1 MLTFFPHPRTVLNP
15 NFSLKLINTIEERI
29 SLFKKSKID
38 NLIVHPFTKEFS
50 ELDSEDY
57 VKNILVDQLKAK
69 IVLIGYDHKFGKNR
83 TADINNLKEYGI
95 KYNFEV
101 IEIKA
106 EEINDIAI
114 SSTKIRNSIEEGDI
128 QLTNSYL
135 GYEFSFF
142 GKVVRGN
149 SIGNDELGN
158 YLVEHLNNLEIV
170 HKDIIKDNTI
180 TPTCSIYID
189 ESGERTIISSGYE
202 KSNWSNLNN
211 IQTYDSLLI
220 DRYSIKYVKE
230 ELKKVKQNNDI
241 FLTQAGYEEEIDY
254 EIDFL
259 VVSKNEIEVREAN
272 EILERGM
279 AKWILLTSSNL
290 PARLLSSDGVLE
302 IVPPDFKTINATG
315 AGDATAAYI
324 SAFGIEDVIDSVKK
338 ACAAG
343 AIVAGTNDKPS
354 LKMIDEISKLVEIN
368 PR

>member
-1 MLTFFPHPRTVLNP
+1 MKRFNNINEFNCKKSTIITIGTFDGVHLGHQKILKKLNVEAENNGLESSVLTFFPHPRTVLNP
-15 NFSLKLINTIEERI
+15 DSTLKLINTIEERI

-142 GKVVRGN
+142 GKVVKGN
-149 SIGNDELGN
+149 SIGKTLGFPTAN
-158 YLVEHLNNLEIV
+158 IKIGTDLKLIPKNGVYLISTIINQKIIFGMMNIGIKPTTNENTKSIEVNLF
-170 HKDIIKDNTI
+170 DFNQDLYDTNI
-180 TPTCSIYID
+180 TIYIKQFLR
-189 ESGERTIISSGYE
+189 EEI
-202 KSNWSNLNN
+202 KF
-211 IQTYDSLLI
+211 DSLN
-220 DRYSIKYVKE
+220 
-230 ELKKVKQNNDI
+230 ELKLQIEKDKITCNSIINN
-241 FLTQAGYEEEIDY
+241 
-254 EIDFL
+254 
-259 VVSKNEIEVREAN
+259 
-272 EILERGM
+272 
-279 AKWILLTSSNL
+279 
-290 PARLLSSDGVLE
+290 
-302 IVPPDFKTINATG
+302 
-315 AGDATAAYI
+315 
-324 SAFGIEDVIDSVKK
+324 
-338 ACAAG
+338 
-343 AIVAGTNDKPS
+343 
-354 LKMIDEISKLVEIN
+354 
-368 PR
+368 

>member
-1 MLTFFPHPRTVLNP
+1 MKRFNNINEFNCRKSTIITIGTFDGVHLGHQKILKKLNIEAENNGLESSVLTFFPHPRTVLNP
-15 NFSLKLINTIEERI
+15 NSSLKLINTIEERI

-142 GKVVRGN
+142 GKVVKGN
-149 SIGNDELGN
+149 SIGKTLGFPTAN
-158 YLVEHLNNLEIV
+158 IKIGTDLKLIPKNGVYLISTIINQKIIFGMMNIGIKPTTNENTKSIEVNLF
-170 HKDIIKDNTI
+170 DFNQDLYDTNI
-180 TPTCSIYID
+180 TIYIKQFLR
-189 ESGERTIISSGYE
+189 EEI
-202 KSNWSNLNN
+202 KF
-211 IQTYDSLLI
+211 DSLN
-220 DRYSIKYVKE
+220 
-230 ELKKVKQNNDI
+230 ELKLQIEKDKITCNSIINN
-241 FLTQAGYEEEIDY
+241 
-254 EIDFL
+254 
-259 VVSKNEIEVREAN
+259 
-272 EILERGM
+272 
-279 AKWILLTSSNL
+279 
-290 PARLLSSDGVLE
+290 
-302 IVPPDFKTINATG
+302 
-315 AGDATAAYI
+315 
-324 SAFGIEDVIDSVKK
+324 
-338 ACAAG
+338 
-343 AIVAGTNDKPS
+343 
-354 LKMIDEISKLVEIN
+354 
-368 PR
+368 

>member
-1 MLTFFPHPRTVLNP
+1 MKRFNNINEFNCKKSTIITIGTFDGVHLGHQKILKKLNIEAENNGLESSVLTFFPHPRTVLNP

-114 SSTKIRNSIEEGDI
+114 SSTKIRNSIKEGDI

-142 GKVVRGN
+142 GKVVKGN
-149 SIGNDELGN
+149 SIGKTLGFPTAN
-158 YLVEHLNNLEIV
+158 IKIGTDLKLIPKNGVYLISTIINQKIIFGMMNIGIKPTTNENTKSIEVNLF
-170 HKDIIKDNTI
+170 DFNQDLYDTNI
-180 TPTCSIYID
+180 TIYIKQFLR
-189 ESGERTIISSGYE
+189 EEI
-202 KSNWSNLNN
+202 KF
-211 IQTYDSLLI
+211 DSLN
-220 DRYSIKYVKE
+220 
-230 ELKKVKQNNDI
+230 ELKLQIEKDKITCNSIINN
-241 FLTQAGYEEEIDY
+241 
-254 EIDFL
+254 
-259 VVSKNEIEVREAN
+259 
-272 EILERGM
+272 
-279 AKWILLTSSNL
+279 
-290 PARLLSSDGVLE
+290 
-302 IVPPDFKTINATG
+302 
-315 AGDATAAYI
+315 
-324 SAFGIEDVIDSVKK
+324 
-338 ACAAG
+338 
-343 AIVAGTNDKPS
+343 
-354 LKMIDEISKLVEIN
+354 
-368 PR
+368 

>member
-1 MLTFFPHPRTVLNP
+1 MKRFNNINEFNCKKSTIITIGTFDGVHLGHQKILKKLNIEAENNGLESSVLTFFPHPRTVLNP

-114 SSTKIRNSIEEGDI
+114 SSTKIRNSINEGDI

-142 GKVVRGN
+142 GKVVKGN
-149 SIGNDELGN
+149 SIGKTLGFPTAN
-158 YLVEHLNNLEIV
+158 IKIGTDLKLIPKNGVYLISTIINQKIIFGMMNIGIKPTTNENTKSIEVNLF
-170 HKDIIKDNTI
+170 DFNQDLYDTNI
-180 TPTCSIYID
+180 TIYIKQFLR
-189 ESGERTIISSGYE
+189 EEI
-202 KSNWSNLNN
+202 KF
-211 IQTYDSLLI
+211 DSLN
-220 DRYSIKYVKE
+220 
-230 ELKKVKQNNDI
+230 ELKLQIEKDKITCNSIINN
-241 FLTQAGYEEEIDY
+241 
-254 EIDFL
+254 
-259 VVSKNEIEVREAN
+259 
-272 EILERGM
+272 
-279 AKWILLTSSNL
+279 
-290 PARLLSSDGVLE
+290 
-302 IVPPDFKTINATG
+302 
-315 AGDATAAYI
+315 
-324 SAFGIEDVIDSVKK
+324 
-338 ACAAG
+338 
-343 AIVAGTNDKPS
+343 
-354 LKMIDEISKLVEIN
+354 
-368 PR
+368 

>member
-1 MLTFFPHPRTVLNP
+1 MKRFNNINEFNCKKSTIITIGTFDGVHLGHQKILKKLNIEAENNGLESSVLTFFPHPRTVLNP
-15 NFSLKLINTIEERI
+15 DSSLKLINTIEERI

-142 GKVVRGN
+142 GKVVKGN
-149 SIGNDELGN
+149 SIGKTLGFPTAN
-158 YLVEHLNNLEIV
+158 IKIGTDLKLIPKNGVYLISTIINQKIIFGMMNIGIKPTTNENTKSIEVNLF
-170 HKDIIKDNTI
+170 DFNQDLYDTNI
-180 TPTCSIYID
+180 TIYIKQFLR
-189 ESGERTIISSGYE
+189 EEIKFNS
-202 KSNWSNLNN
+202 LN
-211 IQTYDSLLI
+211 
-220 DRYSIKYVKE
+220 
-230 ELKKVKQNNDI
+230 ELKLQIEKDKITCNSIINN
-241 FLTQAGYEEEIDY
+241 
-254 EIDFL
+254 
-259 VVSKNEIEVREAN
+259 
-272 EILERGM
+272 
-279 AKWILLTSSNL
+279 
-290 PARLLSSDGVLE
+290 
-302 IVPPDFKTINATG
+302 
-315 AGDATAAYI
+315 
-324 SAFGIEDVIDSVKK
+324 
-338 ACAAG
+338 
-343 AIVAGTNDKPS
+343 
-354 LKMIDEISKLVEIN
+354 
-368 PR
+368 

>member
-1 MLTFFPHPRTVLNP
+1 MKRFNNINEFNCKKSTIITIGTFDGVHLGHQKILKKLNVEAENNGLESSVLTFFPHPRTVLNP
-15 NFSLKLINTIEERI
+15 DSSLKLINTIEERI

-142 GKVVRGN
+142 GKVVKGN
-149 SIGNDELGN
+149 SIGKTLGFPTAN
-158 YLVEHLNNLEIV
+158 IKIGTDLKLIPKNGVYLISTIINQKIIFGMMNIGIKPTTNENTKSIEVNLF
-170 HKDIIKDNTI
+170 DFDQDLYDTNI
-180 TPTCSIYID
+180 TIYIKQFLR
-189 ESGERTIISSGYE
+189 EEI
-202 KSNWSNLNN
+202 KF
-211 IQTYDSLLI
+211 DSLN
-220 DRYSIKYVKE
+220 
-230 ELKKVKQNNDI
+230 ELKLQIEKDKITCNSIINN
-241 FLTQAGYEEEIDY
+241 
-254 EIDFL
+254 
-259 VVSKNEIEVREAN
+259 
-272 EILERGM
+272 
-279 AKWILLTSSNL
+279 
-290 PARLLSSDGVLE
+290 
-302 IVPPDFKTINATG
+302 
-315 AGDATAAYI
+315 
-324 SAFGIEDVIDSVKK
+324 
-338 ACAAG
+338 
-343 AIVAGTNDKPS
+343 
-354 LKMIDEISKLVEIN
+354 
-368 PR
+368 

>member
-1 MLTFFPHPRTVLNP
+1 MKRFNNINEFNCKKSTIITIGTFDGVHLGHQKILKKLNIEADNNGLESSVLTFFPHPRTVLNP
-15 NFSLKLINTIEERI
+15 DSSLKLINTIEERV

-149 SIGNDELGN
+149 SIGKTLGFPTAN
-158 YLVEHLNNLEIV
+158 IKIGTDLKLIPKNGVYLISTIINQKIIFGMMNIGIKPTTNENTKSIEVNLF
-170 HKDIIKDNTI
+170 DFNQDLYDTNI
-180 TPTCSIYID
+180 TIYIKQFLR
-189 ESGERTIISSGYE
+189 EEI
-202 KSNWSNLNN
+202 KF
-211 IQTYDSLLI
+211 DSLN
-220 DRYSIKYVKE
+220 
-230 ELKKVKQNNDI
+230 ELKLQIEKDKIMCNSIINN
-241 FLTQAGYEEEIDY
+241 
-254 EIDFL
+254 
-259 VVSKNEIEVREAN
+259 
-272 EILERGM
+272 
-279 AKWILLTSSNL
+279 
-290 PARLLSSDGVLE
+290 
-302 IVPPDFKTINATG
+302 
-315 AGDATAAYI
+315 
-324 SAFGIEDVIDSVKK
+324 
-338 ACAAG
+338 
-343 AIVAGTNDKPS
+343 
-354 LKMIDEISKLVEIN
+354 
-368 PR
+368 

>member
-1 MLTFFPHPRTVLNP
+1 MKRFNNINEFNCKKSTIITIGTFDGVHLGHQKILKKLNVEAENNGLESSVLTFFPHPRTVLNP
-15 NFSLKLINTIEERI
+15 NSSLKLINTIEERI

-149 SIGNDELGN
+149 SIGKTLGFPTAN
-158 YLVEHLNNLEIV
+158 IKIGTDLKLIPKNGVYLISTIINQKIIFGMMNIGIKPTTNENTKSIEVNLF
-170 HKDIIKDNTI
+170 DFNQDLYDTNI
-180 TPTCSIYID
+180 TIYIKQFLR
-189 ESGERTIISSGYE
+189 EEI
-202 KSNWSNLNN
+202 KF
-211 IQTYDSLLI
+211 DSLN
-220 DRYSIKYVKE
+220 
-230 ELKKVKQNNDI
+230 ELKLQIEKDKITCNSIINN
-241 FLTQAGYEEEIDY
+241 
-254 EIDFL
+254 
-259 VVSKNEIEVREAN
+259 
-272 EILERGM
+272 
-279 AKWILLTSSNL
+279 
-290 PARLLSSDGVLE
+290 
-302 IVPPDFKTINATG
+302 
-315 AGDATAAYI
+315 
-324 SAFGIEDVIDSVKK
+324 
-338 ACAAG
+338 
-343 AIVAGTNDKPS
+343 
-354 LKMIDEISKLVEIN
+354 
-368 PR
+368 

>member
-1 MLTFFPHPRTVLNP
+1 MKRFNNINEFNCKKSTIITIGTFDGVHLGHQKILKKLNIEAENNGLESSVLTFFPHPRTVLNP

-128 QLTNSYL
+128 QLSNSYL

-142 GKVVRGN
+142 GKVVKGN
-149 SIGNDELGN
+149 SIGKTLGFPTAN
-158 YLVEHLNNLEIV
+158 IKIGTDLKLIPKNGVYLISTIINQKIIFGMMNIGIKPTTNENTKSIEVNLF
-170 HKDIIKDNTI
+170 DFNQDLYDTNI
-180 TPTCSIYID
+180 TIYIKQFLR
-189 ESGERTIISSGYE
+189 EEI
-202 KSNWSNLNN
+202 KF
-211 IQTYDSLLI
+211 DSLN
-220 DRYSIKYVKE
+220 
-230 ELKKVKQNNDI
+230 ELKLQIEKDKITCNSIINN
-241 FLTQAGYEEEIDY
+241 
-254 EIDFL
+254 
-259 VVSKNEIEVREAN
+259 
-272 EILERGM
+272 
-279 AKWILLTSSNL
+279 
-290 PARLLSSDGVLE
+290 
-302 IVPPDFKTINATG
+302 
-315 AGDATAAYI
+315 
-324 SAFGIEDVIDSVKK
+324 
-338 ACAAG
+338 
-343 AIVAGTNDKPS
+343 
-354 LKMIDEISKLVEIN
+354 
-368 PR
+368 

>member
-1 MLTFFPHPRTVLNP
+1 MKRFNNINEFNCRKSTIITIGTFDGVHLGHQKILKKLNVEAENNGLESSVLTFFPHPRTVLNP
-15 NFSLKLINTIEERI
+15 NSSLKLINTIEERI

-142 GKVVRGN
+142 GKVVKGN
-149 SIGNDELGN
+149 SIGKTLGFPTAN
-158 YLVEHLNNLEIV
+158 IKIGTDLKLIPKNGVYLI
-170 HKDIIKDNTI
+170 
-180 TPTCSIYID
+180 S
-189 ESGERTIISSGYE
+189 TIINQKIIFGMMNIGIKPTTNE
-202 KSNWSNLNN
+202 NTKSIEVNLFDFNQDLYDTN
-211 IQTYDSLLI
+211 ITVYIKQFLREEIKFDSLN
-220 DRYSIKYVKE
+220 
-230 ELKKVKQNNDI
+230 ELKLQIEKDKITCNSIINN
-241 FLTQAGYEEEIDY
+241 
-254 EIDFL
+254 
-259 VVSKNEIEVREAN
+259 
-272 EILERGM
+272 
-279 AKWILLTSSNL
+279 
-290 PARLLSSDGVLE
+290 
-302 IVPPDFKTINATG
+302 
-315 AGDATAAYI
+315 
-324 SAFGIEDVIDSVKK
+324 
-338 ACAAG
+338 
-343 AIVAGTNDKPS
+343 
-354 LKMIDEISKLVEIN
+354 
-368 PR
+368 

>member
-1 MLTFFPHPRTVLNP
+1 MKRFNNINEFNCKKSTIITIGTFDGVHLGHQKILKKLNVEAENNGLESSVLTFFPHPRTVLNP
-15 NFSLKLINTIEERI
+15 DSSLKLINTIEERI

-149 SIGNDELGN
+149 SIGKTLGFPTAN
-158 YLVEHLNNLEIV
+158 IKIGTDLKLIPKNGVYLISTIINQKIIFGMMNIGIKPTTNENTKSIEVNLFDFNQDLYD
-170 HKDIIKDNTI
+170 KNI
-180 TPTCSIYID
+180 TIYIKQFLR
-189 ESGERTIISSGYE
+189 EEI
-202 KSNWSNLNN
+202 KF
-211 IQTYDSLLI
+211 DSLN
-220 DRYSIKYVKE
+220 
-230 ELKKVKQNNDI
+230 ELKLQIEKDKIMCNSIINN
-241 FLTQAGYEEEIDY
+241 
-254 EIDFL
+254 
-259 VVSKNEIEVREAN
+259 
-272 EILERGM
+272 
-279 AKWILLTSSNL
+279 
-290 PARLLSSDGVLE
+290 
-302 IVPPDFKTINATG
+302 
-315 AGDATAAYI
+315 
-324 SAFGIEDVIDSVKK
+324 
-338 ACAAG
+338 
-343 AIVAGTNDKPS
+343 
-354 LKMIDEISKLVEIN
+354 
-368 PR
+368 

>member
-1 MLTFFPHPRTVLNP
+1 MKRFNNINEFNCKKSTIITIGTFDGVHLGHQKILKKLNIEAENNGLESSVLTFFPHPRTVLNP
-15 NFSLKLINTIEERI
+15 NSSLKLINTIEERI

-142 GKVVRGN
+142 GKVVKGN
-149 SIGNDELGN
+149 SIGKTLGFPTAN
-158 YLVEHLNNLEIV
+158 IKIGTDLKLIPKNGVYLISTIINQKIIFGMMNIGIKPTTNENTKSIEVNLFDFNQDLYD
-170 HKDIIKDNTI
+170 KNI
-180 TPTCSIYID
+180 TIYIKQFLR
-189 ESGERTIISSGYE
+189 EEIKFNS
-202 KSNWSNLNN
+202 LN
-211 IQTYDSLLI
+211 
-220 DRYSIKYVKE
+220 
-230 ELKKVKQNNDI
+230 ELKLQIEKDKITCNSIINN
-241 FLTQAGYEEEIDY
+241 
-254 EIDFL
+254 
-259 VVSKNEIEVREAN
+259 
-272 EILERGM
+272 
-279 AKWILLTSSNL
+279 
-290 PARLLSSDGVLE
+290 
-302 IVPPDFKTINATG
+302 
-315 AGDATAAYI
+315 
-324 SAFGIEDVIDSVKK
+324 
-338 ACAAG
+338 
-343 AIVAGTNDKPS
+343 
-354 LKMIDEISKLVEIN
+354 
-368 PR
+368 

>member
-1 MLTFFPHPRTVLNP
+1 MKRFNNINEFNCKKSTIITIGTFDGVHLGHQKILKKLNVEAENNGLESSVLTFFPHPRTVLNP
-15 NFSLKLINTIEERI
+15 DSSLKLINTIEERI

-142 GKVVRGN
+142 GKVVKGN
-149 SIGNDELGN
+149 SIGKTLGFPTAN
-158 YLVEHLNNLEIV
+158 IKIGTDLKLIPKNGVYLISTIINQKIIFGMMNIGIKPTTNENTKSIEVNLF
-170 HKDIIKDNTI
+170 DFNQDLYDTNI
-180 TPTCSIYID
+180 TIYIKQFLR
-189 ESGERTIISSGYE
+189 EEI
-202 KSNWSNLNN
+202 KF
-211 IQTYDSLLI
+211 DSLN
-220 DRYSIKYVKE
+220 
-230 ELKKVKQNNDI
+230 ELKLQIEKDKITCNSIINN
-241 FLTQAGYEEEIDY
+241 
-254 EIDFL
+254 
-259 VVSKNEIEVREAN
+259 
-272 EILERGM
+272 
-279 AKWILLTSSNL
+279 
-290 PARLLSSDGVLE
+290 
-302 IVPPDFKTINATG
+302 
-315 AGDATAAYI
+315 
-324 SAFGIEDVIDSVKK
+324 
-338 ACAAG
+338 
-343 AIVAGTNDKPS
+343 
-354 LKMIDEISKLVEIN
+354 
-368 PR
+368 

>member
-1 MLTFFPHPRTVLNP
+1 MKIFNNINEFNCKKSTIITIGTFDGVHLGHQKILKKLNIEAENNGLESSVLTFFPHPRTVLNP
-15 NFSLKLINTIEERI
+15 NSSLKLINTIEERV

-142 GKVVRGN
+142 GKVVKGN
-149 SIGNDELGN
+149 SIGKTLGFPTAN
-158 YLVEHLNNLEIV
+158 IKIGTDLKLIPKNGVYLISTIINQKIIFGMMNIGIKPTTNENTKSIEVNLF
-170 HKDIIKDNTI
+170 DFNQDLYDTNI
-180 TPTCSIYID
+180 TIYIKQFLR
-189 ESGERTIISSGYE
+189 EEI
-202 KSNWSNLNN
+202 KF
-211 IQTYDSLLI
+211 DSLN
-220 DRYSIKYVKE
+220 
-230 ELKKVKQNNDI
+230 ELKLQIEKDKITCNSIINN
-241 FLTQAGYEEEIDY
+241 
-254 EIDFL
+254 
-259 VVSKNEIEVREAN
+259 
-272 EILERGM
+272 
-279 AKWILLTSSNL
+279 
-290 PARLLSSDGVLE
+290 
-302 IVPPDFKTINATG
+302 
-315 AGDATAAYI
+315 
-324 SAFGIEDVIDSVKK
+324 
-338 ACAAG
+338 
-343 AIVAGTNDKPS
+343 
-354 LKMIDEISKLVEIN
+354 
-368 PR
+368 